1 MLYQITSVDTLAV
14 QVKATVCG
22 VCCTPVPARLIVGEL
37 LALLLTATFPVTAPA
52 VVGANVITRVAVWLG
67 VSVVPLTPVA
77 LKPVPVA
84 VTPEIITFEFP
95 VFVSV
100 TFTDALLPSLTLL
113 KLKLD
118 GLALTAWG
126 AVCPLPPK
134 TRDSGERA

>member
-1 MLYQITSVDTLAV
+1 MLYPITSVDTLAV

-77 LKPVPVA
+77 LKPAPVA
-84 VTPEIITFEFP
+84 LTPEIITFEFP
-95 VFVSV
+95 VLVRV

-113 KLKLD
+113 KLKLE
-118 GLALTAWG
+118 GLAL
-126 AVCPLPPK
+126 
-134 TRDSGERA
+134 RS

>member
-1 MLYQITSVDTLAV
+1 MLYPITSVDTLAV

-77 LKPVPVA
+77 LKPAPVA

-113 KLKLD
+113 KLKLE
-118 GLALTAWG
+118 GLAL
-126 AVCPLPPK
+126 
-134 TRDSGERA
+134 RS

>member
-1 MLYQITSVDTLAV
+1 MLYPTTLFDELAI
-14 QVKATVCG
+14 QVTATVCG

-77 LKPVPVA
+77 LKPAPVA
-84 VTPEIITFEFP
+84 PTPEIITFEFP

-100 TFTDALLPSLTLL
+100 TFTVALLPSLTLL

-118 GLALTAWG
+118 GLAL
-126 AVCPLPPK
+126 
-134 TRDSGERA
+134 RS

>member
-1 MLYQITSVDTLAV
+1 
-14 QVKATVCG
+14 
-22 VCCTPVPARLIVGEL
+22 LIVGEL
-37 LALLLTATFPVTAPA
+37 VALLVTATFPVTAPA
-52 VVGANVITRVAVWLG
+52 VVGANVTTRVAVWLG
-67 VSVVPLTPVA
+67 VRVVPLTPVA

-118 GLALTAWG
+118 GLAL
-126 AVCPLPPK
+126 
-134 TRDSGERA
+134 RS

>member
-1 MLYQITSVDTLAV
+1 MLYPITSVDTLAV

-118 GLALTAWG
+118 GLAL
-126 AVCPLPPK
+126 
-134 TRDSGERA
+134 RS

>member
-1 MLYQITSVDTLAV
+1 MLYPITSVDTLAV

-77 LKPVPVA
+77 LKPAPVA

-118 GLALTAWG
+118 GLAL
-126 AVCPLPPK
+126 
-134 TRDSGERA
+134 RS